1 MSNPLT
7 NVDIEDVLSSIR
19 RLVSEGDRTV
29 APRPAEAVREVASP
43 TPGRFVLT
51 PALRVVAP
59 AADAGDTETV
69 SADVAPADPAPLIL
83 TNNRNLSNL
92 EATIAELEAAVT
104 WQNNEFEPDGSEV
117 AATQQRTDAPS
128 DLRRRVVDDAEIADA
143 ENAETDSANAES
155 ADAENAD
162 AENADAEVAEIENAD
177 APVAMPNL
185 MFHHKTYDDTDDD
198 HHDDLMDGD
207 DDDAADDLT
216 AYLDDDSTIDESA
229 LRDMVA
235 QIVRAELQGELGE
248 RITRNVRKLV
258 RREIYRVINSQEF
271 E

>member
-1 MSNPLT
+1 MSNPVT

-19 RLVSEGDRTV
+19 RLVTEGERTD
-29 APRPAEAVREVASP
+29 APRSVEAVRDVVSAKHD
-43 TPGRFVLT
+43 RFVLT

-59 AADAGDTETV
+59 ATDAGDTETV
-69 SADVAPADPAPLIL
+69 SADASPAAPPPLIL

-92 EATIAELEAAVT
+92 EATIAELEAAVN
-104 WQNNEFEPDGSEV
+104 WQNDEFEPDGSEV
-117 AATQQRTDAPS
+117 AATRESTDAPT
-128 DLRRRVVDDAEIADA
+128 DLRRRVVDDPENTDPEISDADTIDFG
-143 ENAETDSANAES
+143 NAQ
-155 ADAENAD
+155 AENAD
-162 AENADAEVAEIENAD
+162 VDTENPD
-177 APVAMPNL
+177 APIATPEP
-185 MFHHKTYDDTDDD
+185 MFHHKIDDETEED
-198 HHDDLMDGD
+198 HHDDLMAGD
-207 DDDAADDLT
+207 DDPADDLT

-271 E
+271 D